1 MFQENKMSRVYQ
13 FTIAVGVILLTST
26 LVGCGSKDK
35 DAEILRLQQAS
46 ADKDKQIAAMQPHQL
61 SGDALKQR
69 VFSLVAKKVQEED
82 WRLDNPESDVR
93 LTDVYDIKKS
103 DSTMYPL
110 DAVVHVEVSPYHP
123 KPGDNSGYGMQMTYG
138 VNIDTGKVGDRYK

>member
-1 MFQENKMSRVYQ
+1 MSRVYQ

-69 VFSLVAKKVQEED
+69 VFSLVTKQVQEEG
-82 WRLDNPESDVR
+82 WRVRMPEYNVR
-93 LTDVYDIKKS
+93 LTDVLDIKKT
-103 DSTMYPL
+103 DSTIYPL
-110 DAVVHVEVSPYHP
+110 DAVVSIAATPFQTREII
-123 KPGDNSGYGMQMTYG
+123 QQTYK
-138 VNIDTGKVGDRYK
+138 VNIDTGKVSECQVSLDAPYTP